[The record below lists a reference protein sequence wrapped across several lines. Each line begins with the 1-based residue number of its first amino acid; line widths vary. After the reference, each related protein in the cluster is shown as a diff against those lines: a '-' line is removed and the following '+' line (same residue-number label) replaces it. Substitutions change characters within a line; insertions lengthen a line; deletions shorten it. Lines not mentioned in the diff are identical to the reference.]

1 MDRTLKTLTHDAAI
15 QNAAVTSTLVVAAVG
30 PASFARREIAKLQRS
45 LEVLSQPRYIDLL
58 TTIATRVVG
67 SLQND
72 GRIFFCGNGGS
83 AADAQHLAAELI
95 GRQNYDRAPAAGIAL
110 TVDSSVLTALGNDYG
125 YANVFARQIDA
136 LGREGD
142 MLFGLSTSGR
152 SENVVAAI
160 AASKRKGMTTVAL
173 TGSECRDMA
182 GADWNVAVPADE
194 TAKVQE
200 LHITCGHIIFALVE
214 RALFPR
220 PD

>member
-1 MDRTLKTLTHDAAI
+1 MDRSLTATLTPSPPAPVIA
-15 QNAAVTSTLVVAAVG
+15 
-30 PASFARREIAKLQRS
+30 PASFARREIAKLQHS
-45 LEVLSQPRYIDLL
+45 LEILAEPRYLDLL
-58 TTIATRVVG
+58 AAVADRVVE
-67 SLQND
+67 SLSGD

-110 TVDSSVLTALGNDYG
+110 TVDTSVLTALGNDYG
-125 YANVFARQIDA
+125 YASVFARQIDA

-160 AASKRKGMTTVAL
+160 AASSRRRMTSVAF
-173 TGSECRDMA
+173 TGSEPNDMA
-182 GADWNVAVPADE
+182 AADWLLAVPAVE

-214 RALFPR
+214 RMLFPK
-220 PD
+220 P

>member
-1 MDRTLKTLTHDAAI
+1 MDRTVTKKTTA
-15 QNAAVTSTLVVAAVG
+15 NSTLVFSAVG
-30 PASFARREIAKLQRS
+30 PASFARQEIAKLQRS
-45 LEVLSQPRYIDLL
+45 LEVLAQPLYIDTL
-58 TTIATRVVG
+58 TAVATRVVA
-67 SLQND
+67 SLQHQ

-125 YANVFARQIDA
+125 YATVFARQIEA

-152 SENVVAAI
+152 SENVVAAM
-160 AASKRKGMTTVAL
+160 AASRQLGMSTVAL
-173 TGSECRDMA
+173 TGSESRDMA

-214 RALFPR
+214 RALYPR
-220 PD
+220 PE